1 MLPSFPLEPNG
12 FLLYLPHF
20 SHLCLISLHLF
31 GLSLILHVHGEAS
44 IDTPKLPLASGSQGV
59 LKTPHSQ
66 KETWVRRPAD
76 GQEHGE
82 KDTAAK
88 TMCGREPGQEA
99 VVMIST

>member
-1 MLPSFPLEPNG
+1 MGSSFT
-12 FLLYLPHF
+12 
-20 SHLCLISLHLF
+20 CLIFHTSASLLSISLAC
-31 GLSLILHVHGEAS
+31 LSLIHAHGEAS

-66 KETWVRRPAD
+66 EETWVRGPAD